1 MKFFYLYIF
10 SGQDNVMGLV
20 ASLRI
25 GSAVCL
31 IMPYI
36 KHDHPLVIFVL
47 KCYLFNF
54 KLYKSQLNY
63 LKMIKIMKIT

>member
-1 MKFFYLYIF
+1 MRFFFYLYIF

-47 KCYLFNF
+47 
-54 KLYKSQLNY
+54 
-63 LKMIKIMKIT
+63 